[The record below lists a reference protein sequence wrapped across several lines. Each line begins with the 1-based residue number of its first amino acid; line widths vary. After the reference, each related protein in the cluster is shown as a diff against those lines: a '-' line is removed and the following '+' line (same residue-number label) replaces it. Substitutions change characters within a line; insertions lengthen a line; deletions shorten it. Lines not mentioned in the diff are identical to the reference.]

1 MTYLVDIGSW
11 ENVRTITIRKR
22 HGKIMTTNNDRKA
35 MIQKGFDTVAAGY
48 DHPALSF
55 FPETAKRLINHLE
68 LNTSDN
74 LLDVCTGTGVVALR
88 AAEKITQGTVTGI
101 DLSSGM
107 LQQAINKALEKGF
120 TNTQFQQM
128 DLEAIND
135 QTQGL
140 KDNSYDVVTSSF
152 GLFFLEDMT
161 TNLQN
166 IANKVKPGGKVAI
179 TSFTNEAFSPMS
191 DIFLKHYE
199 EAGKEVQP
207 LSWKRLSTKEQLT
220 EQFNAVGITN
230 INIHHEPL
238 GYQMTDA
245 QIWWDVV
252 WNTGYRS
259 LLNQLT
265 DEGQIAFKEK
275 HLNEIAELVADGVWF
290 NTEVL
295 IAVGEKQK

>member
-1 MTYLVDIGSW
+1 
-11 ENVRTITIRKR
+11 
-22 HGKIMTTNNDRKA
+22 MTTNNDRKA

-68 LNTSDN
+68 LNTNDN

-230 INIHHEPL
+230 INIYHEPL

-245 QIWWDVV
+245 QMWWDVV

-265 DEGQIAFKEK
+265 EEQQIAFKEK